1 VFLQSDGHAAAC
13 GLNFDSQCNIPL
25 LDEGLAYTQV
35 SAGGFHTVLLRS
47 DGHAVACGSNSNGE
61 CNIPCLADGMS
72 YIQVS
77 AGGFHTVLLQSD
89 GRAVGFGM
97 KNFGQCQI
105 PSLKSWLELL
115 SMAPSGRRYICDHGP
130 SGKDNVFQLDLV
142 AEDDVALLTCWN
154 LAGHEVLRLRTHCSD
169 LAVDIHNRIALEL
182 NASRQRVQVVLHDG
196 QLFAS
201 VCRANPSARIVDLC
215 RTSEMSS
222 TGHLSKNL
230 NLELLNCRR
239 PSSWE

>member
-1 VFLQSDGHAAAC
+1 
-13 GLNFDSQCNIPL
+13 
-25 LDEGLAYTQV
+25 
-35 SAGGFHTVLLRS
+35 
-47 DGHAVACGSNSNGE
+47 
-61 CNIPCLADGMS
+61 
-72 YIQVS
+72 
-77 AGGFHTVLLQSD
+77 VLLQSD